1 MDEWYGMTQVTAAAV
16 FLGVSIGVGI
26 ALLEYFV

>member
-1 MDEWYGMTQVTAAAV
+1 MTQVTAAAV